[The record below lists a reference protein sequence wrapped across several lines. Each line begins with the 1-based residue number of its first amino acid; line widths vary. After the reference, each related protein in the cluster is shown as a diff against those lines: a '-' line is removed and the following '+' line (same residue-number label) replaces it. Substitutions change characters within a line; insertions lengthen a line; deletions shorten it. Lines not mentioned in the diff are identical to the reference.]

1 MPNMRQ
7 TTQKKPQST
16 PQKTPKIMPN
26 AQQTQ
31 QTPQKNIAN
40 FIPQSLE
47 MVLIDSLLEVSQ
59 DFIRTQAHIKADNAF
74 LHTDEK
80 TGKSRFPSYNILE
93 IFAQSLA
100 LWRTKKE
107 QQNLS
112 KDSKKN
118 PNTAQN
124 TQNANKLGF
133 LLGARGFEIFTPFVE
148 IGQIIQVNL
157 TLNMQDENGLG
168 VYEGEAFVNGKIVAK
183 TSLTALN
190 PNDEFLSKILDG

>member
-1 MPNMRQ
+1 MQN
-7 TTQKKPQST
+7 TQNT
-16 PQKTPKIMPN
+16 PQKT
-26 AQQTQ
+26 QQAPQ
-31 QTPQKNIAN
+31 QNIAN

-47 MVLIDSLLEVSQ
+47 MVLIDNLLEVNK
-59 DFIRTQAHIKADNAF
+59 DFIRTQAHIKTDNAF

-80 TGKSRFPSYNILE
+80 TGKNRFPSYNILE

-112 KDSKKN
+112 KDS
-118 PNTAQN
+118 
-124 TQNANKLGF
+124 TQNPTQNSNKLGF

-148 IGQIIQVNL
+148 IGQIIEVCL

-168 VYEGEAFVNGKIVAK
+168 VYEGEAFVNGKIIAK

-190 PNDEFLSKILDG
+190 PNDEFLSKILDS